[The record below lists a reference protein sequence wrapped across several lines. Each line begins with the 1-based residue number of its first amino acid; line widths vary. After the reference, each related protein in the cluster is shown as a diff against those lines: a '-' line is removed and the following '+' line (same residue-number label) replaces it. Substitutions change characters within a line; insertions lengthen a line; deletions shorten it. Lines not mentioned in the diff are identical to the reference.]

1 MIRRSLRLRVLL
13 GSALWIALSLGIGG
27 YVIVATFERA
37 ALNQFDQRLQDELTL
52 LSVGIASIADD
63 PGSVMVS
70 PSFQRVYSGFY
81 WQASHADAVF
91 KSRSLWDV
99 ALPKDAAAGAGFL
112 AGPDGQELRV
122 ITKDL
127 TAPDGTVWTVQV
139 GADTALLDGL
149 AGQRPPSP
157 LPDRQQRWQYQR

>member
-99 ALPKDAAAGAGFL
+99 ALPKDAIWEKLRILIVWFWTWDCRSWMACRSCANGARRAL
-112 AGPDGQELRV
+112 QLRF
-122 ITKDL
+122 
-127 TAPDGTVWTVQV
+127 
-139 GADTALLDGL
+139 
-149 AGQRPPSP
+149 
-157 LPDRQQRWQYQR
+157 